1 MTPAAMASDLARDER
16 AMLNGGVLPTD
27 VMHEIL
33 LRVPAKRS
41 AASGFDCWM
50 FFVFRFCS

>member
-50 FFVFRFCS
+50 SFVFRFCS